1 MATAAAARNVDV
13 PKVVSESEWLGA
25 RLELLIAE
33 KEFDKQR
40 DALAAKRRQ
49 LPWTKVE
56 KNYVFEG
63 ERGRA
68 SLSDLFRDKTQLI
81 TYHFML
87 APGWAEGCPGCSF
100 LGDHFDG
107 ALAHLNAR
115 DVAFTAVSRAP
126 LPNIAAF
133 RKRMAWRFPW
143 VSSHQNSFNFDYRV
157 SFRPEDKIDGK
168 VNYNYGVREFPSEE
182 APGLSVF
189 YKNPSGQV
197 FHTYSTYARGLDIF
211 LGTYNFLDVTPKG
224 RDEAGYAM
232 PMTWVRHHD
241 RYDDGYVVDPAG
253 QFHEP
258 VAKEKSGAN
267 LCCSKEAQADR

>member
-1 MATAAAARNVDV
+1 MATAVQARNVDG
-13 PKVVSESEWLGA
+13 PKIVSENQWLAA
-25 RLELLIAE
+25 RLELLVAE

-40 DALAAKRRQ
+40 DALAALRRK

-56 KNYVFEG
+56 KKYLFDSQQGTVEL
-63 ERGRA
+63 A
-68 SLSDLFRDKTQLI
+68 DLFRDRSQLI

-87 APGWAEGCPGCSF
+87 APGWSEGCPGCSF

-126 LPNIAAF
+126 LANIEAF
-133 RKRMAWRFPW
+133 KRRMGWRFPW
-143 VSSHQNSFNFDYRV
+143 FSSNQNSFNFDYRV

-189 YKNPSGQV
+189 YKNSAGEI

-224 RDEAGYAM
+224 RDEAGYTM

-241 RYDDGYVVDPAG
+241 RYANNYVVDPGAS
-253 QFHEP
+253 FEEP
-258 VAKEKSGAN
+258 VAKQESGPSP
-267 LCCSKEAQADR
+267 CCSKESKD